1 MENQCTWLCSIGVD
15 SEPLAG
21 HEGLRI
27 SAHLPDRIEYQSIGA
42 HPVEA
47 ADAFLVRQLIDLDD
61 LEIGRAHDGQHVL
74 VAVIH
79 GDCQVLARWRSEE
92 RRVGKECV
100 STCRS
105 RWSPYH

>member
-1 MENQCTWLCSIGVD
+1 MENQWTWLCSIGVD

-61 LEIGRAHDGQHVL
+61 PEIGRAH
-74 VAVIH
+74 
-79 GDCQVLARWRSEE
+79 RSEE
-92 RRVGKECV
+92 HTSELQSLMRISYAVFCLKKQ
-100 STCRS
+100 STPRS
-105 RWSPYH
+105 SAKHNSIVITT